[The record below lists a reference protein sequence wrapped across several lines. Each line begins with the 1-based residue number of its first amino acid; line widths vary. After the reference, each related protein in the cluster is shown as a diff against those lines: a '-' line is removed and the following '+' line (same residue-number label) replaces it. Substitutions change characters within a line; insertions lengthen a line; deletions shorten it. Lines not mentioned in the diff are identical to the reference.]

1 MQEPD
6 ATRVRPELRVR
17 VPQHVV
23 YRDFPTQTVVLNLK
37 TGRYHGLNGTAGA
50 MFASLAG
57 GSTVTS
63 VAKAASERYRI
74 SRADA
79 ERDVCELCVVL
90 LERGLVEPVD
100 EPHA

>member
-1 MQEPD
+1 
-6 ATRVRPELRVR
+6 
-17 VPQHVV
+17 
-23 YRDFPTQTVVLNLK
+23 
-37 TGRYHGLNGTAGA
+37 
-50 MFASLAG
+50 MFASLAR

-79 ERDVCELCVVL
+79 ERDVCELCAVL